1 MKNMKKMQFM
11 LVLAMFTWTSAVVAQ
26 ADMKE
31 TVAMIKTN
39 LVQSK
44 EKVKQY
50 GWIETIKVYIKGELK
65 TTKQNQCYYSVDG
78 QLTKVATGG
87 NEQAKKPGGIRGRI
101 AENKKEDMKEYVDKS
116 VEKVKAYLPP
126 APEKIQQI
134 FGDGKVS
141 IQILEPNKKFKLSFP
156 DYLQQGDILAISVDK
171 STQKLMELNVST
183 YLDKP
188 DEKVVFTVKY
198 KDLPDGT
205 QYPVTTSLMAE
216 SQNLKIVIEQ
226 SGFKKGAGQ

>member
-1 MKNMKKMQFM
+1 MKKTN
-11 LVLAMFTWTSAVVAQ
+11 LLLALILFALTATSFAQ

-44 EKVKQY
+44 EKIKQY
-50 GWIETIKVYIKGELK
+50 AWIETTKIYIKGELK

-87 NEQAKKPGGIRGRI
+87 TDQAKAPRGLKGKI
-101 AENKKEDMKEYVDKS
+101 VANKKEEMADYVAKA

-126 APEKIQQI
+126 DGEKIQQI
-134 FGDGKVS
+134 YGAGKMN

-156 DYLQQGDILAISVDK
+156 DYLQQGDVLAISLDK
-171 STQKLMELNVST
+171 VSQKLMGLDVNT
-183 YLDKP
+183 YI
-188 DEKVVFTVKY
+188 DEPEDKVVFNVTY

-205 QYPVTTSLMAE
+205 QYSVSTSLVAAAKD
-216 SQNLKIVIEQ
+216 LKIVIEN
-226 SGFKKGAGQ
+226 SGYKKGAGN

>member
-1 MKNMKKMQFM
+1 MKKTNLLLALM
-11 LVLAMFTWTSAVVAQ
+11 LFAWSAISFAQ

-44 EKVKQY
+44 QKVKQY
-50 GWIETIKVYIKGELK
+50 AWIETTKVYIKGELK

-87 NEQAKKPGGIRGRI
+87 SDQPKKKGGLRGKI
-101 AENKKEDMKEYVDKS
+101 IENKKEELTEYIDKA

-126 APEKIQQI
+126 VPEKIQKI
-134 FGDGKVS
+134 YGDGKVS

-156 DYLQQGDILAISVDK
+156 DYLQQGDVLAISVDK
-171 STQKLMELNVST
+171 STQKLMALNVST
-183 YLDKP
+183 YIDKP
-188 DEKVVFTVKY
+188 EDKVIFDVTY

-205 QYPVTTSLMAE
+205 QYPVATSLVADAHD
-216 SQNLKIVIEQ
+216 LKIVIEQ

>member
-1 MKNMKKMQFM
+1 MKKMNLVF
-11 LVLAMFTWTSAVVAQ
+11 VLALLAWTTGIFAQ

-50 GWIETIKVYIKGELK
+50 AWIETTKVYIKGELK

-87 NEQAKKPGGIRGRI
+87 SDQPKKAGGLKGKI
-101 AENKKEDMKEYVDKS
+101 AANKKEELSEYVAKS

-126 APEKIQQI
+126 DPAKIQQVY
-134 FGDGKVS
+134 GAGKVS
-141 IQILEPNKKFKLSFP
+141 VQILEPNKKFKLSFP
-156 DYLQQGDILAISVDK
+156 DYLQQGDVLAISIDK
-171 STQKLMELNVST
+171 TTQKLIALNVST

-188 DEKVVFTVKY
+188 EEKVVFDVTY

-205 QYPVTTSLMAE
+205 QYPVTTSLVAE
-216 SQNLKIVIEQ
+216 SQNLKIVIEN
-226 SGFKKGAGQ
+226 SGYKKGAGQ

>member
-1 MKNMKKMQFM
+1 MKKTNLILL
-11 LVLAMFTWTSAVVAQ
+11 LVLVFWTSAIFAQ

-31 TVAMIKTN
+31 TVTMIKTN

-50 GWIETIKVYIKGELK
+50 AWIETTKVYIKGELK

-78 QLTKVATGG
+78 QLTKVATGATD
-87 NEQAKKPGGIRGRI
+87 QAKPKGGLKGKII
-101 AENKKEDMKEYVDKS
+101 ANKKEEMADYVAKA
-116 VEKVKAYLPP
+116 VEKIKAYLPP
-126 APEKIQQI
+126 DPEKIQQI
-134 FGDGKVS
+134 YGSGKVS

-156 DYLQQGDILAISVDK
+156 DYLQQGDLLAISIDK
-171 STQKLMELNVST
+171 TAQKLMALNVST

-188 DEKVVFTVKY
+188 EEKVVFDVTY

-205 QYPVTTSLMAE
+205 QYPVTTSLVAE
-216 SQNLKIVIEQ
+216 AQNLKIVIEN
-226 SGFKKGAGQ
+226 SGYKKGAGQ